1 MSKRKPIGSHY
12 DFPDSDGEEE
22 GLLHPGNMDHMLRET
37 TQVDFDGAMH
47 HGARLVPVPSSP
59 TKRASNTADMHELFE
74 ADVFQPDPDPNSE
87 RNPLFEQ
94 PGGLDSDDEG
104 GRELRDSDDPLGQ
117 WVKLGRTELLEL
129 LLLLEGRADHRSYS
143 ICGSCSIGKA
153 KYRCNDCMS
162 GGEMV
167 CKACLFQQH
176 ARHPLHRVQISIV
189 LEWALL
195 RKKTL
200 ADLGM
205 RIQLGHWVGSHIC
218 LLPEKAPGDDFVII
232 DEHGVHR
239 LMMARLYP
247 ATIASP
253 RTAATF
259 NVLDRFELLAFES
272 KCSAYEFYHSL
283 ARESDNTGL
292 RPAPT
297 IDRIGTPE
305 FRRMTRE
312 WNNLDMLK
320 KAGCGHNP
328 EGIAGTPPGGCALLC
343 PACPHP
349 GKNIPVDFQNQPEE
363 KQFLYALFLA
373 LDANF
378 RLKRKDVS
386 TEAKDPGLGDGLS
399 FYGKVEAYMA
409 HVAEHWD
416 KPQERSTCVSH
427 DAVDKPD
434 REARGTASSGIG
446 AVDCARHNM
455 KRPLAVGDLQLGER
469 YINMDYMFF
478 HSVAGTDLLRF
489 FVSYDIACQWH
500 VNIWKRMETYHPDL
514 RMREDDERMF
524 VTFLVP
530 KFHLP
535 AHIESCNL
543 LYSFNL
549 TSYVGQTDGEAP
561 ERGWANVN
569 PLAGSTKE
577 MGPGARRDCLN
588 EHFNDWNWKKIIAFG
603 RMMLKKIRKAV
614 PEMVAT
620 KDALDDMEKS
630 LRAARVEGEEEAVVA
645 WTKMC
650 ELWEDDPTKPNPFET
665 LEKDDHLAKVRRE
678 LAEEAANRAAEDK
691 EDQGDVVDE
700 MHVTEMIAMGLQ
712 LEEHQRTLAF
722 DMADMGQ
729 HPTDDQRRGMIER
742 TSKLRRKI
750 ESWMKQQERFIPRC
764 KWLRRWEH
772 QARVRAARTQPC
784 PGVKVQNISLWL
796 PSAMMKQPRAKHRS
810 DVTKEVQKFEYRLR
824 VGQANEALHDIRRHL
839 LVRTHLYK
847 YKDKQVRGVRSN
859 MRSKQKI
866 DALEDRI
873 RRAAAQYRAAR
884 VALVSLG
891 RALDEH
897 DWEQTLKELKEEDIR
912 ARPRS
917 TFSDPE
923 RQRGVRGSAA
933 AIKRQRLMRKKRVV
947 RPLSWIW
954 ISQTKAQKAGEP
966 QAMNEA
972 LRIEWAKTRA
982 RRLRWRE
989 EVDLLEEEM
998 RRIQVFMTWW
1008 AGWWTGLIGQR
1019 VIVDEAQREGETAY
1033 ASRQAALRLALRDS
1047 FAEKW
1052 QTLPELIRRGRAGE
1066 DVSDVVDEWEDVEVE
1081 VEDSDVE
1088 DEPIA
1093 ETGVRPVNSAYVDV

>member
-1 MSKRKPIGSHY
+1 RE
-12 DFPDSDGEEE
+12 DF
-22 GLLHPGNMDHMLRET
+22 LA
-37 TQVDFDGAMH
+37 V
-47 HGARLVPVPSSP
+47 
-59 TKRASNTADMHELFE
+59 
-74 ADVFQPDPDPNSE
+74 
-87 RNPLFEQ
+87 
-94 PGGLDSDDEG
+94 
-104 GRELRDSDDPLGQ
+104 
-117 WVKLGRTELLEL
+117 

-143 ICGSCSIGKA
+143 ICAGCRIGKA
-153 KYRCNDCMS
+153 KYRCKDCMS

-167 CKACLFQQH
+167 CKECLFAQH
-176 ARHPLHRVQISIV
+176 ARHPLHRVQHWNGV
-189 LEWALL
+189 YFE
-195 RKKTL
+195 KKTL
-200 ADLGM
+200 AELEM

-218 LLPEKAPGDDFVII
+218 VLPERAPGDDFVII

-239 LMMARLYP
+239 VLLDFCGCSKGGAHTTQLMMARLYP
-247 ATIASP
+247 ATVVAP

-292 RPAPT
+292 NPAP
-297 IDRIGTPE
+297 DRYHE

-320 KAGCGHNP
+320 KAGCGHDP
-328 EGIAGTPPGGCALLC
+328 DGVAGTPPGGCALLC

-349 GKNIPVDFQNQPEE
+349 GKNIPADFQERAEE
-363 KQFLYALFLA
+363 KQFLYVLFLA

-386 TEAKDPGLGDGLS
+386 TEEKDPGLGDGLS
-399 FYGKVEAYMA
+399 FYGEVETYMA

-469 YINMDYMFF
+469 YINMDYMFL
-478 HSVAGTDLLRF
+478 HSVAGTELLRF

-500 VNIWKRMETYHPDL
+500 VNIWKRMQTYHPDL
-514 RMREDDERMF
+514 RMREDDNRMF

-549 TSYVGQTDGEAP
+549 TLYVGQTDGEAP
-561 ERGWANVN
+561 ERGWANIN

-603 RMMLKKIRKAV
+603 RIMLRKTKKAV

-620 KDALDDMEKS
+620 KDALEDMEKS
-630 LRAARVEGEEEAVVA
+630 LRAARVEGEREAVVE

-650 ELWEDDPTKPNPFET
+650 ELWESDPEKPNPFET

-678 LAEEAANRAAEDK
+678 LAEEAAKRAAEDK
-691 EDQGDVVDE
+691 EDEGDVVDE

-729 HPTDDQRRGMIER
+729 HPTDDQRRGMVER

-772 QARVRAARTQPC
+772 QARVRAARTQPS
-784 PGVKVQNISLWL
+784 PGVKVQNINLWL
-796 PSAMMKQPRAKHRS
+796 PSAMMKQPRARHRS

-847 YKDKQVRGVRSN
+847 YKDKNMRGVRSN

-884 VALVSLG
+884 AALVSLG
-891 RALDEH
+891 RVLGEH
-897 DWEQTLKELKEEDIR
+897 DWEQTLKELKEDDIR

-917 TFSDPE
+917 SFSDPE
-923 RQRGVRGSAA
+923 RQRG
-933 AIKRQRLMRKKRVV
+933 RVV

-954 ISQTKAQKAGEP
+954 ISETKAQKEGEP

-972 LRIEWAKTRA
+972 LRIEWAKTRT
-982 RRLRWRE
+982 RRLRWCE

-998 RRIQVFMTWW
+998 RRIQEFMTWW
-1008 AGWWTGLIGQR
+1008 AGWWTGLIGKR
-1019 VIVDEAQREGETAY
+1019 EIVNEAQREGETAY

-1052 QTLPELIRRGRAGE
+1052 QSLPELIRRGRAGE

-1081 VEDSDVE
+1081 DSDVE

-1093 ETGVRPVNSAYVDV
+1093 QAGVRPVNSAYVDV